1 VVVTS
6 SDFRS
11 SPDRDCKRSRMAAC
25 TFSLVLILLP
35 QAASSTMTPT
45 AAVCLRSTTPI
56 ISGHSAVPSL
66 LAGALYNRDI
76 PMQAIEERQS
86 LAALLR
92 SDHRY
97 KYLDALITLFV
108 VVLLISNIV
117 AAKFFA
123 IGLLRVSAAQI
134 LFPITYIFADVFT
147 EVYGYGASRRAI
159 WYGFFASFILVS
171 ISFIAVEIPPAP
183 EYKDQAAFATIFKPV
198 GRIVV
203 ASLLAYWCGEFANSF
218 TLAKLKLVTKGR
230 YLWTRTIGSTVV
242 GQAVDTTV
250 VMFAAFY
257 GTRPLSVIV
266 RLIVAGYVIK
276 VIYETLM
283 TPVTYAVVNFLKRT
297 EKVDYFDYDT
307 NFNPFATTE
316 PV

>member
-1 VVVTS
+1 
-6 SDFRS
+6 
-11 SPDRDCKRSRMAAC
+11 
-25 TFSLVLILLP
+25 
-35 QAASSTMTPT
+35 
-45 AAVCLRSTTPI
+45 
-56 ISGHSAVPSL
+56 
-66 LAGALYNRDI
+66 
-76 PMQAIEERQS
+76 MQAIEERQS

-97 KYLDALITLFV
+97 KYLDVLITLFV

-123 IGLLRVSAAQI
+123 IGPLRVSAAQI
-134 LFPITYIFADVFT
+134 LFPITYIFGDIFT

-171 ISFIAVEIPPAP
+171 ISFIAVQIPPAP
-183 EYKDQAAFATIFKPV
+183 EYRDQAAFATIFRPV

-230 YLWTRTIGSTVV
+230 YLWTRTVGSTVV

-266 RLIVAGYVIK
+266 SLVIAGYLIK

-283 TPVTYAVVNFLKRT
+283 TPVTYAIVKFLKRT
-297 EKVDYFDYDT
+297 EGVDYFDYAT

-316 PV
+316 

>member
-1 VVVTS
+1 
-6 SDFRS
+6 
-11 SPDRDCKRSRMAAC
+11 
-25 TFSLVLILLP
+25 
-35 QAASSTMTPT
+35 
-45 AAVCLRSTTPI
+45 
-56 ISGHSAVPSL
+56 
-66 LAGALYNRDI
+66 
-76 PMQAIEERQS
+76 MQATEERQS
-86 LAALLR
+86 LAALLQ

-97 KYLDALITLFV
+97 KYLDTFITLFV

-123 IGLLRVSAAQI
+123 IGPLRVSTAQI
-134 LFPITYIFADVFT
+134 LFPITYIFGDIFT

-171 ISFIAVEIPPAP
+171 IAFIAVEIPPAP

-218 TLAKLKLVTKGR
+218 TLAKLKLITKGK

-257 GTRPLSVIV
+257 GTRPVSVIL
-266 RLIVAGYVIK
+266 RLIIAGYLIK

-283 TPVTYAVVNFLKRT
+283 TPVTYAIVNFLKRT
-297 EKVDYFDYDT
+297 ERVDYFDYET

-316 PV
+316 